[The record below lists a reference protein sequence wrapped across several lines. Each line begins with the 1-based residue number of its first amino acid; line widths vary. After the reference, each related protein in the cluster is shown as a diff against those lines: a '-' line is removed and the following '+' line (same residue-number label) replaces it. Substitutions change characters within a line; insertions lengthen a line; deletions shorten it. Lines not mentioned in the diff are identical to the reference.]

1 MENNNNS
8 KQVVLSIVGIAILV
22 IAVVGV
28 SFAFFTYSR
37 TGEKNNIITTGSITF
52 ALEDGDQPV
61 INAKDSFPM
70 KDEETTNA
78 PTTDFKVTGSLP
90 AGASSVTY
98 KVYAIKGDEMTEPAN
113 PPAQTEAD
121 AETPRTWKRFKDS
134 EISLGLSVS
143 GDTESVVNIVENYK
157 YDAAS
162 QKYGSPIDTLEAV
175 DTQDGKNT
183 KGLLLATGT
192 LAGGKSIEHTF
203 TAKMWINSTVTISDT
218 NYSYKYRASDVK
230 KGDSPLANAT
240 QEENDN
246 TKLPYQAEGS
256 ATDEREVYSD
266 HYYSI
271 KLMVVASDDP
281 SFAG

>member
-52 ALEDGDQPV
+52 ELTDGDQPK
-61 INAKDSFPM
+61 IEAKDAFPIT
-70 KDEETTNA
+70 DNA
-78 PTTDFKVTGSLP
+78 DIATAPSTDFDVTGSLP
-90 AGASSVTY
+90 AGAAGVTY
-98 KVYAIKGDEMTEPAN
+98 KVYAIVGDAPAGN
-113 PPAQTEAD
+113 PPAQTDEEK
-121 AETPRTWKRFKDS
+121 ETNNRTWKRFKDS
-134 EISLGLSVS
+134 EISLGLSVT
-143 GDTESVVNIVENYK
+143 GDTEEAVNIVETYK
-157 YDAAS
+157 YDGS
-162 QKYGSPIDTLEAV
+162 ENYGGAITGFTTDTK
-175 DTQDGKNT
+175 DGKNT
-183 KGLLLATGT
+183 RGLLLATGT
-192 LAGGKSIEHTF
+192 LGAGKTIDHEF
-203 TAKMWINSTVTISDT
+203 TIKMWINDTVTISDT

-230 KGDSPLANAT
+230 KGDSPLTNAT
-240 QEENDN
+240 QEENNN
-246 TKLPYQAEGS
+246 TKLPYSADVP

-281 SFAG
+281 AFNG

>member
-52 ALEDGDQPV
+52 ALEDGEQPA
-61 INAKDSFPM
+61 INAKDAFPIT
-70 KDEETTNA
+70 DNA
-78 PTTDFKVTGSLP
+78 DIATAPSTEFKVTGSLP
-90 AGASSVTY
+90 AGASTVTY
-98 KVYAIKGDEMTEPAN
+98 KVYAIAGDAPSGN
-113 PPAQTEAD
+113 PPAQTAEE
-121 AETPRTWKRFKDS
+121 AETNNREWKRFKDT

-143 GDTESVVNIVENYK
+143 GDSDTAVNIVEKYK
-157 YDAAS
+157 YDAAT
-162 QKYGSPIDTLEAV
+162 QKYGSPIGSLEAV
-175 DTQDGKNT
+175 DTQDGKST

-218 NYSYKYRASDVK
+218 DYTKTYRASDVK
-230 KGDSPLANAT
+230 KGDSPLAHSEQDST
-240 QEENDN
+240 S
-246 TKLPYQAEGS
+246 LPSEKE
-256 ATDEREVYSD
+256 TDDRAVYSD

-281 SFAG
+281 AFNG